1 MPYGSSGCGTMSSRI
16 GSWPAPYT
24 AIDDV
29 KTKQSTPWFTDALIR
44 FTLPITLFV

>member
-1 MPYGSSGCGTMSSRI
+1 M

-24 AIDDV
+24 AIEDV
-29 KTKQSTPWFTDALIR
+29 NTKHFTSWFTEALIR